1 MIQLIFFL
9 LLGVLLF
16 ASVFFL
22 ALRRPRTEG
31 GAQAIVEARQA
42 LSALESGLLPPEL
55 VERIFAQ
62 EDLEYVVSHA
72 PPAVHKLF
80 LDERKQLALSWARQV
95 RAAILHLRRFHLG
108 KARQYAGLEWRT
120 EIELAIDFALLLLA
134 GRILELAIYWRGPY
148 AAGRMVGATTLAATR
163 ICAISEKALAFL
175 NPPAPAVAGHSMTG
189 SQAR

>member
-16 ASVFFL
+16 ASLFFL
-22 ALRRPRTEG
+22 ARRRPRTEG

-42 LSALESGLLPPEL
+42 LSALQSGLLPPEL
-55 VERIFAQ
+55 VERIFTP
-62 EDLEYVVSHA
+62 EDLDYVVSHA
-72 PPAVHKLF
+72 PGPVHKLF
-80 LDERKQLALSWARQV
+80 RNERKQLALSWARQV
-95 RAAILHLRRFHLG
+95 RAAIVHLRRFHLG

-120 EIELAIDFALLLLA
+120 EIELAIDFAILLLA
-134 GRILELAIYWRGPY
+134 CRILELAIYWRGPY

-175 NPPAPAVAGHSMTG
+175 NPPAAAVAGHAMTG

>member
-1 MIQLIFFL
+1 VIQLIFFL

-16 ASVFFL
+16 ASLFFL
-22 ALRRPRTEG
+22 ARRRPRTEG

-42 LSALESGLLPPEL
+42 LSALQSGLLPPEL
-55 VERIFAQ
+55 VERVFAE

-80 LDERKQLALSWARQV
+80 LAERKRVALSWARQV
-95 RAAILHLRRFHLG
+95 RANILHLRRFYLG
-108 KARQYAGLEWRT
+108 KARLYAGLEIRT
-120 EIELAIDFALLLLA
+120 EIALAADFALLLFA
-134 GRILELAIYWRGPY
+134 CRILELALYWRGPY
-148 AAGRMVGATTLAATR
+148 AAARVVRSTTLAATR
-163 ICAISEKALAFL
+163 ICTISEKALAFL

>member
-1 MIQLIFFL
+1 VIQLIFFL

-16 ASVFFL
+16 ASLFFL
-22 ALRRPRTEG
+22 ARRRPRTEG

-42 LSALESGLLPPEL
+42 LSALQSGLLPPEL
-55 VERIFAQ
+55 VERIFAR

-80 LDERKQLALSWARQV
+80 LNERKQVALSWARQV
-95 RAAILHLRRFHLG
+95 RAAILHLRRFYLG
-108 KARQYAGLEWRT
+108 KARLYAGLEFRT

-134 GRILELAIYWRGPY
+134 SRTLELAIYWRGPY
-148 AAGRMVGATTLAATR
+148 AAVRMVGATTLAAAR

-175 NPPAPAVAGHSMTG
+175 NPPALAVSGHSITG